1 MVTTLKNFLELIRLP
16 GMFTAH
22 ADILA
27 AFLITGIGFQG
38 LGGLFC
44 LLAASSCLFSAG
56 MALNDYFDFEIDL
69 KERPLRPLPSGRIS
83 RPAALALGLGLL
95 GAGIG
100 FAFLAGP
107 GPFCV
112 SLALGAAILLYDGL
126 LKDHLVVGPLAMA
139 SCRYFNFLM
148 GLSLL
153 PFDGWALI
161 PLVTGTYI
169 FGVTLLSQKEAEGG
183 KAILH
188 IGGCALA
195 LGLVPLLYYFLF
207 LNHVLQNFSG
217 VILAMGFLI
226 FSATRV
232 LALLDRNRPEDFQKT
247 MKTLLLSLIVL
258 DFILA
263 AGAGA
268 MVPAAGILLLF
279 IPAFLSVRLF
289 RVT

>member
-1 MVTTLKNFLELIRLP
+1 MPKPIRNVLELIRLP

-27 AFLITGIGFQG
+27 AFVITGLG
-38 LGGLFC
+38 LQEVHGLLL

-56 MALNDYFDFEIDL
+56 MALNDYFDYEIDL
-69 KERPLRPLPSGRIS
+69 KERPHRPLPSGRIP
-83 RPAALALGLGLL
+83 RTAALALGLGLV

-107 GPFCV
+107 RPFYI

-126 LKDHLVVGPLAMA
+126 LKGHLLMGPLTMA

-148 GLSLL
+148 GLSLV
-153 PFDGWALI
+153 PFDGWAWI

-195 LGLVPLLYYFLF
+195 LGLVPLFYYVLF
-207 LNHVLQNFSG
+207 LNHVFQNFFG
-217 VILAMGFLI
+217 VILVMGFSIL
-226 FSATRV
+226 SATRV
-232 LALLDRNRPEDFQKT
+232 LALFDRNRPEDFQKT
-247 MKTLLLSLIVL
+247 MKGLLLSLIVL

-263 AGAGA
+263 SGSGA
-268 MVPAAGILLLF
+268 MTSAAGILLLF
-279 IPAFLSVRLF
+279 IPAFLSARLF